1 MTPASHPHRPA
12 RLLGLFVAGLALL
25 ACLAPAARAE
35 VYLDEFTNTSGAN
48 QALSY
53 IGWAGYVGST
63 ATTVTNTA
71 PSGNFWIA
79 SSNGAGTQGSTSPG
93 VIAALNNDG
102 TARVFTAVKTGLNLT
117 DVGQITFNLHTSQS
131 AAQTVHLLVQV
142 AGSSDWYAST
152 AQFTPFNNFG
162 QFNAATVEQVQRT
175 LNFTTSASAW
185 RYFDLTP
192 DTSLALG
199 SVSSS
204 ALPSSTIT
212 GIGFYIDSSTTSIT
226 VTRIDDLSI
235 SYAPVPEP
243 SSVAAIA
250 GLGVFSMAALRR
262 RRHAA

>member
-1 MTPASHPHRPA
+1 MTHASHPPRPA
-12 RLLGLFVAGLALL
+12 RLLGLVAAGLALL
-25 ACLAPAARAE
+25 ACLASAARAE

-48 QALSY
+48 QSLSY

-63 ATTVTNTA
+63 ATTVTGTT

-79 SSNGAGTQGSTSPG
+79 ASNGAGTQGSTSPG

-102 TARVFTAVKTGLNLT
+102 NARVFTAVKTGLNLT

-142 AGSSDWYAST
+142 EGSSDWYAST

-162 QFNAATVEQVQRT
+162 NFNAATVGQVQRT
-175 LNFTTSASAW
+175 LSFTTSASAW
-185 RYFDLTP
+185 RDFDLTP
-192 DTSLALG
+192 DTSLVLG

-212 GIGFYIDSSTTSIT
+212 GIGFYINSSTTNLT
-226 VTRIDDLSI
+226 VTRIDDLAV
-235 SYAPVPEP
+235 SYTPIPEP
-243 SSVAAIA
+243 SAFAAVA
-250 GLGVFSMAALRR
+250 GLGVLSLVALRR
-262 RRHAA
+262 RRPAA

>member
-1 MTPASHPHRPA
+1 MTPAFHPHRSSG
-12 RLLGLFVAGLALL
+12 LLGLFAAGLTLL
-25 ACLAPAARAE
+25 ACLASTARAE
-35 VYLDEFTNTSGAN
+35 IYLDEFTNTSGAN

-63 ATTVTNTA
+63 ATTVTNTTPA
-71 PSGNFWIA
+71 GNFWIGA
-79 SSNGAGTQGSTSPG
+79 SNGAGTQGSVSPG

-162 QFNAATVEQVQRT
+162 NFNAATVEQVQRT
-175 LNFTTSASAW
+175 LSFTTAASAW
-185 RYFDLTP
+185 RDFDLAP

-212 GIGFYIDSSTTSIT
+212 GIGFYIDSSTTSTT
-226 VTRIDDLSI
+226 VTRIDDLGI
-235 SYAPVPEP
+235 SYTPIPEP
-243 SSVAAIA
+243 SSFAAIA
-250 GLGVFSMAALRR
+250 GLGVLSMAALRR